1 MRIAVICGSLL
12 PGRDGVGDYTR
23 CLVGACGD
31 AHEFLL
37 LSLRDQ
43 ERIEETLPNGKI
55 KRFRRAL
62 IRPQSAEEV
71 IEAVNEFEPDVV
83 SLQFVPF
90 GYDPKGIIR
99 NLIPLIKDIVG
110 PRALHIMFHELWLGE
125 KPSLPLKH
133 KILGF
138 AQKRLIKRALCYWK
152 PVLLHT
158 SNPLYRDVLARNGY
172 RAQVL
177 PLFGNIPIAE
187 PSSVEVKKLLP
198 WYPCQPNERILLFPF
213 SQSRSWKSRKVMEIL
228 AEAAEVAN
236 VSLKLIQVGKN
247 PYSEYHWPRIKLF
260 AKNRGWSCDILGPRS
275 EAKLSQLMF
284 AADVGISSA
293 HQQLAG
299 KSGAIVGMLEH
310 GLPVICS
317 SLDIESKFD
326 APLSNDLRGLHS
338 LEQPIEQIAD
348 VLKNPRKETPQSRL
362 HGIAKKWIDDFQT
375 LS

>member
-23 CLVGACGD
+23 CLVSACGD

-43 ERIEETLPNGKI
+43 DRTEEDLPNGKI

-62 IRPQSAEEV
+62 IRPQTAEEV
-71 IEAVNEFEPDVV
+71 IEVINEFEPDIV

-99 NLIPLIKDIVG
+99 NLIPLVNDIVG
-110 PRALHIMFHELWLGE
+110 PRSLHIMFHELWLGE

-138 AQKRLIKRALCYWK
+138 AQKRLIKRALCSWD
-152 PVLLHT
+152 PVLIHT

-172 RAQVL
+172 RAKLL

-198 WYPCQPNERILLFPF
+198 WYPHGPNERMLLFPF
-213 SQSRSWKSRKVMEIL
+213 SQSRGWRSRKAMEIL
-228 AEAAEVAN
+228 AEAAKLAN
-236 VSLKLIQVGKN
+236 VSLKLVQVGKN
-247 PYSEYHWPRIKLF
+247 PYSEYHWPRIKQF
-260 AKNRGWSCDILGPRS
+260 AKNNGWSCDILGPRS
-275 EAKLSQLMF
+275 ETKLSQLMF

-293 HQQLAG
+293 NQQLAG

-310 GLPVICS
+310 GLPVVCS
-317 SLDIESKFD
+317 SLEVESKFD
-326 APLSNDLRGLHS
+326 APLSDDLRGLHS
-338 LEQPIEQIAD
+338 LDQPIEQIAEL
-348 VLKNPRKETPQSRL
+348 LKNPKREHPQSRL
-362 HGIAKKWIDDFQT
+362 HRIAKKWIDDLRT
-375 LS
+375 LN